1 MSLIGAGMAGLNA
14 AHTALSTTSH
24 NISNV
29 NTPGFSRQRTVQAT
43 STPQFTGA
51 GYVGQGVDVSTIER
65 AYNRFLDL
73 QAREAQSQASHFDA
87 LSRQLANVD
96 QIFSDQS
103 AGLSPA
109 LDDFFKSIG
118 TVSANPADAAA
129 RQTMVSGAEVL
140 AARFRGMSS
149 QLEALRSGV
158 NEQVNLSVSAINFAA
173 TQIAD
178 LNDKISLST
187 AAGAQPPNDLLDRR
201 DVLLR
206 DLAREV
212 RVSTVAGNNGAISVF
227 LSNGQPLVLDARSFG
242 LAAQA
247 DPADAANLMVGL
259 AAGGNFRAFED
270 ATVTGGVLGGALT
283 FRNQTLNTAEN
294 ALGRIAGALATAF
307 NAQHATGQDRSG
319 ALGGAFFSFG
329 AALTQTNAQ
338 NSGNGVLA
346 ASVTDYQAVT
356 TSDYRVNYDGA
367 NYIVTRLSDNNQ
379 QSFASLPQTIDGVS
393 LALAS
398 GTPVAGDS
406 FRIMPTRA
414 AAAGITSLISDPARI
429 AAALPVRSGV
439 NSANLGNGGL
449 RVNGVT
455 PPAGTNLTQPVTI
468 TFTSAT
474 TFNVAGTGTGNPSGL
489 TYTPGMTL
497 SYNGWSAQLQGA
509 MAAGDGFS
517 VGPNSNGSGDNGNL
531 LALASLNTA
540 RLLGGGNLSVGEAY
554 AQAVSD
560 AGNQSRAANAGAKAQ
575 GAVLTQANGAQQA
588 VSGVNLDEEAGN
600 LLKYQQAY
608 QAAGRVIA
616 TANTLF
622 DEILG
627 LMR

>member
-1 MSLIGAGMAGLNA
+1 MSLIGAGMSGLKA
-14 AHTALSTTSH
+14 ASTALSTTSH

-29 NTPGFSRQRTVQAT
+29 NTAGFSRQRTIQGT

-51 GYVGQGVDVSTIER
+51 GYVGQGADVNTIER

-73 QAREAQSQASHFDA
+73 QAREAQSQASHFDS

-140 AARFRGMSS
+140 VARFRDMSS

-158 NEQVNLSVSAINFAA
+158 NEQVTLSVAAVNFAA

-187 AAGAQPPNDLLDRR
+187 GAGAQAPNDLLDRR

-206 DLAREV
+206 DLAKEV
-212 RVSTVAGNNGAISVF
+212 RVATVAGTNGAINVF

-242 LAAQA
+242 LSAKA
-247 DPADAANLMVGL
+247 DPADASNLMVGL
-259 AAGGNFRAFED
+259 TSGTNFRAFED

-283 FRNQTLNTAEN
+283 FRGQTLNTAQN
-294 ALGRIAGALATAF
+294 ALGRIAGALASAF

-319 ALGGAFFSFG
+319 AMGSAFFAFDG
-329 AALTQTNAQ
+329 PLAQ
-338 NSGNGVLA
+338 SDARNSGNGVLA
-346 ASVTDYQAVT
+346 AGITDYQAVS
-356 TSDYRVNYDGA
+356 TSDYRVNYDGT

-379 QSFASLPQTIDGVS
+379 QSFAGLPQTIDGFS
-393 LALAS
+393 LSLAS
-398 GTPVAGDS
+398 GTPVAGDN

-414 AAAGITSLISDPARI
+414 AAAGIRSLISDPARI
-429 AAALPVRSGV
+429 AAALPVRSTV
-439 NSANLGNGGL
+439 NSANLGNGSL

-455 PPAGTNLTQPVTI
+455 PPAGTNLTQAVTI
-468 TFTSAT
+468 TFSSAT
-474 TFNVAGTGTGNPSGL
+474 TFNVSGTGTGNPSGL
-489 TYTPGMTL
+489 TYAPGMTL
-497 SYNGWSAQLQGA
+497 SYNGWSAQLQGT

-517 VGPNSNGSGDNGNL
+517 VGVNTNGAGDNGNL
-531 LALASLNTA
+531 LALARLNTEP
-540 RLLGGGNLSVGEAY
+540 LLGGGSLSVGEAY

-560 AGNQSRAANAGAKAQ
+560 AGNQSRAANTGAKAQ
-575 GAVLTQANGAQQA
+575 GAVLSQANGAQQS

-600 LLKYQQAY
+600 LLRYQQAY
-608 QAAGRVIA
+608 QAAGRVIS

-622 DEILG
+622 DEILR

>member
-1 MSLIGAGMAGLNA
+1 MSLIGSGMNGLKAAG
-14 AHTALSTTSH
+14 TALSTTSH

-29 NTPGFSRQRTVQAT
+29 NTPGFSRQRTVQGT

-51 GYVGQGVDVSTIER
+51 GYIGQGANVNTIER
-65 AYNRFLDL
+65 AYNRFLDV
-73 QAREAQSQASHFDA
+73 QAREAQSQASHFDS

-140 AARFRGMSS
+140 AARFRDMSS
-149 QLEALRSGV
+149 QLDALRSGV
-158 NEQVNLSVSAINFAA
+158 NEQVTLSVAAVNFAS

-187 AAGAQPPNDLLDRR
+187 GTGAQPPNDLLDRR
-201 DVLLR
+201 DILLR

-212 RVSTVAGNNGAISVF
+212 RVATVAGTNGAINVF
-227 LSNGQPLVLDARSFG
+227 LSNGQPLVLDARSFD
-242 LAAQA
+242 LSVAA
-247 DPADAANLMVGL
+247 DPTDASNLMVGL
-259 AAGGNFRAFED
+259 TSGTNFRAFED
-270 ATVTGGVLGGALT
+270 ATVTGGVLGGALA
-283 FRNQTLNTAEN
+283 FRGQTLVTAQN

-319 ALGGAFFSFG
+319 TMGGAFFAFDGPLS
-329 AALTQTNAQ
+329 QSNAQ
-338 NSGNGVLA
+338 NSGNAVLA
-346 ASVTDYQAVT
+346 AGITDYQAVS
-356 TSDYRVNYDGA
+356 TSDYRINYDGT

-379 QSFASLPQTIDGVS
+379 QSFASLPQTIDGFS
-393 LALAS
+393 LSLAS
-398 GTPVAGDS
+398 GTPAAGDS

-429 AAALPVRSGV
+429 AAALPVRSAV
-439 NSANLGNGGL
+439 NSANLGDGSM
-449 RVNGVT
+449 RVSGVT
-455 PPAGTNLTQPVTI
+455 PPAGTNLTQAVTI
-468 TFTSAT
+468 TFTGAS
-474 TFNVAGTGTGNPSGL
+474 TFNVSGTGTGNPTGL
-489 TYTPGMTL
+489 LYTPGMTL
-497 SYNGWSAQLQGA
+497 SYNGWSAQLQGT
-509 MAAGDGFS
+509 MNAGDSFS
-517 VGPNSNGSGDNGNL
+517 VGANINGAGDNGNL
-531 LALASLNTA
+531 LALARLNNEP
-540 RLLGGGNLSVGEAY
+540 LLGGGNLSVGEAY

-560 AGNQSRAANAGAKAQ
+560 AGNQSRAASAGAKAQ
-575 GAVLTQANGAQQA
+575 GAVLSQANGAQQA

-600 LLKYQQAY
+600 LLRYQQAY

>member
-1 MSLIGAGMAGLNA
+1 MSLIGAGMAGLKA
-14 AHTALSTTSH
+14 AQTALATTSH

-29 NTPGFSRQRTVQAT
+29 NTPGFSRQRTVQDT

-51 GYVGQGVDVSTIER
+51 GYIGQGANVNSIER

-73 QAREAQSQASHFDA
+73 QAREAQSQASHFDS

-118 TVSANPADAAA
+118 SVSANPADAAA
-129 RQTMVSGAEVL
+129 RQTMISGAEVL
-140 AARFRGMSS
+140 AARFRDMSS
-149 QLEALRSGV
+149 QLDALRSGV
-158 NEQVNLSVSAINFAA
+158 NEQVTLSVAAINFAA

-187 AAGAQPPNDLLDRR
+187 GAGAQPPNDLLDRR
-201 DVLLR
+201 DILLR
-206 DLAREV
+206 DLAKEV
-212 RVSTVAGNNGAISVF
+212 RVTSVAGSNGAINVF
-227 LSNGQPLVLDARSFG
+227 LSNGQPLVLDARSFD
-242 LAAQA
+242 LSAQA
-247 DPADAANLMVGL
+247 DPADAANLVVGL
-259 AAGGNFRAFED
+259 GTASNFRAFED

-283 FRNQTLNTAEN
+283 FRSQTLNSAQN

-319 ALGGAFFSFG
+319 AMGGAFFAFDGPLS
-329 AALTQTNAQ
+329 QSNAQ
-338 NSGNGVLA
+338 NSGTGVLA
-346 ASVTDYQAVT
+346 ASIADYQALT
-356 TSDYRVNYDGA
+356 TSDYRVNYDGT
-367 NYIVTRLSDNNQ
+367 NYIVTRLSDSNQ
-379 QSFASLPQTIDGVS
+379 QSFASLPQTIDGFS
-393 LALAS
+393 LSLAS
-398 GTPVAGDS
+398 GTPAAGDN

-414 AAAGITSLISDPARI
+414 AAAGITSLIADPARI
-429 AAALPVRSGV
+429 AAALPVRSAA
-439 NSANLGNGGL
+439 NPANLGNGGL

-455 PPAGTNLTQPVTI
+455 PPAGANLTQPVTI
-468 TFTSAT
+468 TFSGAT
-474 TFNVAGTGTGNPSGL
+474 TFNVSGTGTGNPTGL

-497 SYNGWSAQLQGA
+497 SYNGWSAQLQGT
-509 MAAGDGFS
+509 MAVADSFAIG
-517 VGPNSNGSGDNGNL
+517 VNSNGAGDNGNL
-531 LALASLNTA
+531 LALASLNTVA
-540 RLLGGGNLSVGEAY
+540 LLGSGNMSIGEAY

-575 GAVLTQANGAQQA
+575 GAVLSQANGAQQA
-588 VSGVNLDEEAGN
+588 ISGVNLDEEAGN
-600 LLKYQQAY
+600 LLRYQQAY
-608 QAAGRVIA
+608 QAAGRVIS

-627 LMR
+627 LTR

>member
-1 MSLIGAGMAGLNA
+1 MSLIGTGMAGLKA
-14 AHTALSTTSH
+14 AQTALSTTSH

-29 NTPGFSRQRTVQAT
+29 NTPGFSRQRTVQET

-51 GYVGQGVDVSTIER
+51 GYIGQGANVNTIER

-73 QAREAQSQASHFDA
+73 QTREAQSQASHFDS
-87 LSRQLANVD
+87 LSRQLGNVD

-140 AARFRGMSS
+140 AARFRDMYS
-149 QLEALRSGV
+149 QLEALRAGV
-158 NEQVNLSVSAINFAA
+158 NEQVTLSVAAINFAS

-187 AAGAQPPNDLLDRR
+187 RAGAQPPNDLLDRR

-212 RVSTVAGNNGAISVF
+212 RVTTVAGTNGAINVF
-227 LSNGQPLVLDARSFG
+227 LSNGQPLVLDARSFD
-242 LAAQA
+242 LSVDV
-247 DPADAANLMVGL
+247 DPADAANLVVGL
-259 AAGGNFRAFED
+259 STGSNFRVFQD

-283 FRNQTLNTAEN
+283 FRDQTLNTAQN

-307 NAQHATGQDRSG
+307 NAQHATGQDRNG
-319 ALGGAFFSFG
+319 VLGGAFFAFG
-329 AALTQTNAQ
+329 GAQTQSNAQ
-338 NSGNGVLA
+338 NSGNGVLVA
-346 ASVTDYQAVT
+346 AITDYQAVT

-367 NYIVTRLSDNNQ
+367 NYVVTRLSDNNQ
-379 QSFASLPQTIDGVS
+379 QSFASLPQTIDGFS

-398 GTPVAGDS
+398 GTPAAGDS
-406 FRIMPTRA
+406 FRIIPTRA
-414 AAAGITSLISDPARI
+414 AAAGITALISDPARI
-429 AAALPVRSGV
+429 AAAVPVRAAV

-474 TFNVAGTGTGNPSGL
+474 TFNVAGTGTGNPTGL

-497 SYNGWSAQLQGA
+497 SYNGWSAQLQGSV
-509 MAAGDGFS
+509 AAGDSFS
-517 VGPNSNGSGDNGNL
+517 VAPNINGAGDNGNL
-531 LALASLNTA
+531 LALANLNTA

-560 AGNQSRAANAGAKAQ
+560 TGNQSRAANAGAKAQ
-575 GAVLTQANGAQQA
+575 GAVLSQADGAQQA

-600 LLKYQQAY
+600 LLRYQQAY
-608 QAAGRVIA
+608 QAAGRVIS